1 MTQSEKIGREN
12 ETTREGE
19 SVRERE
25 SEKGRE
31 RERDVAFSFI
41 RLVCCIRSIEKQV
54 F

>member
-25 SEKGRE
+25 RERE